1 MFDTMMDWGR
11 NTGRH
16 AHRVWSRSRGTGRGE
31 RGVRPRFFARAAL
44 DHKGSARPV
53 NPLYHTVRKKSISE
67 MYTKI

>member
-1 MFDTMMDWGR
+1 MFDTMMDWGA
-11 NTGRH
+11 TLEDMLTECGG
-16 AHRVWSRSRGTGRGE
+16 RSRRTGRGE